1 VSLLKKKLNVKRRY
15 AKKIQAAK
23 HVVAGTTMMMMI
35 ATILVIM
42 VNMAVVPSAMMVQR
56 IGMMKIM
63 MKTGMD
69 VKSVVVMVQILMTKT
84 VVSQVPVH

>member
-15 AKKIQAAK
+15 GKKIQAAK
-23 HVVAGTTMMMMI
+23 HVVAGTTTMMI

-42 VNMAVVPSAMMVQR
+42 VNMVVVPSAMMVQR

-69 VKSVVVMVQILMTKT
+69 VKSVVAMVQILMIKT
-84 VVSQVPVH
+84 VVSQEPVH

>member
-1 VSLLKKKLNVKRRY
+1 MSLLKKKLNVKRRY
-15 AKKIQAAK
+15 GEKIQAAK
-23 HVVAGTTMMMMI
+23 HVVAGTTTMMI

-42 VNMAVVPSAMMVQR
+42 VNMVVVPSAMMVQR

-69 VKSVVVMVQILMTKT
+69 VKSVVAMVQILMIKT
-84 VVSQVPVH
+84 VVSQEPVH

>member
-1 VSLLKKKLNVKRRY
+1 MSLLKKKLNVKRRY
-15 AKKIQAAK
+15 GKKIQAAK
-23 HVVAGTTMMMMI
+23 HVVAGTTMMMI

-42 VNMAVVPSAMMVQR
+42 VNMVVVPSAMMVQR

-69 VKSVVVMVQILMTKT
+69 VKSVVVMVQILMIKT
-84 VVSQVPVH
+84 VVSQEPVH

>member
-15 AKKIQAAK
+15 GKKIQAAK
-23 HVVAGTTMMMMI
+23 HVVAGTTTMMI

-42 VNMAVVPSAMMVQR
+42 VNMVVVPSAMMVQR

-69 VKSVVVMVQILMTKT
+69 VKSVVVMVQILMIKT
-84 VVSQVPVH
+84 VVSQEPVH

>member
-1 VSLLKKKLNVKRRY
+1 MSLLKKKLNVKRRY
-15 AKKIQAAK
+15 GKKIQAAK

-42 VNMAVVPSAMMVQR
+42 VNMVVVPSAMMVQR

-69 VKSVVVMVQILMTKT
+69 VKSVVVMVQILMIKT
-84 VVSQVPVH
+84 VVSQEPVH

>member
-23 HVVAGTTMMMMI
+23 HVVAGTTMMMI

-42 VNMAVVPSAMMVQR
+42 VNMVVVPSAMMVQR

-69 VKSVVVMVQILMTKT
+69 VKSVVVMVQILMIKT
-84 VVSQVPVH
+84 VVSQEPVH

>member
-1 VSLLKKKLNVKRRY
+1 VSLLKKKLNLKRRY
-15 AKKIQAAK
+15 GKKMQAAK
-23 HVVAGTTMMMMI
+23 HVVAGTTMMMI

-42 VNMAVVPSAMMVQR
+42 VNMVVVPSAMMVQR

-69 VKSVVVMVQILMTKT
+69 VKSVVVMVQILMIKT
-84 VVSQVPVH
+84 VVSQEPVH

>member
-15 AKKIQAAK
+15 GKKIQAAK
-23 HVVAGTTMMMMI
+23 HVVAGTTTMMI

-42 VNMAVVPSAMMVQR
+42 VNMVVVPSAMMVQR

-69 VKSVVVMVQILMTKT
+69 VKSVVVMVQIPMIKT
-84 VVSQVPVH
+84 VVSQEPVH

>member
-15 AKKIQAAK
+15 GKKIQAAK
-23 HVVAGTTMMMMI
+23 HVVAGTTMMMI

-42 VNMAVVPSAMMVQR
+42 VNMVVVPSAMMVQR

-69 VKSVVVMVQILMTKT
+69 VKSVGVMVQILMIKT
-84 VVSQVPVH
+84 VVSQEPVH

>member
-1 VSLLKKKLNVKRRY
+1 MSLLKKKLNVKRRY
-15 AKKIQAAK
+15 GKKIQAAK
-23 HVVAGTTMMMMI
+23 HVVAGTTTMMI

-42 VNMAVVPSAMMVQR
+42 VNMVVVPSAMMVQR

-69 VKSVVVMVQILMTKT
+69 VKSVVVMVQILMIKT
-84 VVSQVPVH
+84 VVSQEPVH

>member
-1 VSLLKKKLNVKRRY
+1 MSLLKKKLNVKRRY
-15 AKKIQAAK
+15 GKKIQAAK
-23 HVVAGTTMMMMI
+23 HVVAGTTTMMI

-42 VNMAVVPSAMMVQR
+42 VNMVVVPSAMMVQR

-69 VKSVVVMVQILMTKT
+69 VKSVVAMVQIPMIKT
-84 VVSQVPVH
+84 VVSQEPVH

>member
-23 HVVAGTTMMMMI
+23 HVVAGTTTMMI

-42 VNMAVVPSAMMVQR
+42 VNMVVVPSAMMVQR

-69 VKSVVVMVQILMTKT
+69 VKSVVVMVQILMIKT
-84 VVSQVPVH
+84 VVSQEPVH

>member
-15 AKKIQAAK
+15 GKKIQAAK
-23 HVVAGTTMMMMI
+23 HVVAGTTTMMI

-42 VNMAVVPSAMMVQR
+42 VNMVVVPSAMMVQR

-69 VKSVVVMVQILMTKT
+69 VKSVVAMVQIPMIKT
-84 VVSQVPVH
+84 VVSQEPVH

>member
-1 VSLLKKKLNVKRRY
+1 MSLLKKKLNVKRRY
-15 AKKIQAAK
+15 GKKIQAAK
-23 HVVAGTTMMMMI
+23 HVVAGTTTMMI

-42 VNMAVVPSAMMVQR
+42 VNMVVVPSAMMVQR

-69 VKSVVVMVQILMTKT
+69 VKSVVVMVQIPMIKT
-84 VVSQVPVH
+84 VVSQEPVH

>member
-1 VSLLKKKLNVKRRY
+1 MSLLKKKLNVKRRY

-23 HVVAGTTMMMMI
+23 HVVAGTTTMMI

-42 VNMAVVPSAMMVQR
+42 VNMVVVPSAMMVQR

>member
-1 VSLLKKKLNVKRRY
+1 MSLLKKKLNVKRRY
-15 AKKIQAAK
+15 GKKIQAAK
-23 HVVAGTTMMMMI
+23 HVVAGTTTMMI

-42 VNMAVVPSAMMVQR
+42 VNMVVVPSVMMVQR

-69 VKSVVVMVQILMTKT
+69 VKSVVAMVQIMMIKT
-84 VVSQVPVH
+84 VVSQEPVH

>member
-1 VSLLKKKLNVKRRY
+1 MSLLKKKLNLKRRY
-15 AKKIQAAK
+15 GKKMQAAK
-23 HVVAGTTMMMMI
+23 HVVAGTTMMMI

-42 VNMAVVPSAMMVQR
+42 VNMVVVPSAMMVQR

-69 VKSVVVMVQILMTKT
+69 VKSVVVMVQILMIKT
-84 VVSQVPVH
+84 VVSQEPVH

>member
-1 VSLLKKKLNVKRRY
+1 MSLLKKKLNVKRRY
-15 AKKIQAAK
+15 GKKIQAAK
-23 HVVAGTTMMMMI
+23 HVVAGTTMMMI

-42 VNMAVVPSAMMVQR
+42 VNMVVVPSAMMVQR

-69 VKSVVVMVQILMTKT
+69 VKSVGVMVQILMIKT
-84 VVSQVPVH
+84 VVSQEPVH

>member
-15 AKKIQAAK
+15 GKKIQAAK
-23 HVVAGTTMMMMI
+23 HVVAGTTMMMI

-42 VNMAVVPSAMMVQR
+42 VNMVVVPSAMMVQR

-69 VKSVVVMVQILMTKT
+69 VKSVVAMVQILMIKT
-84 VVSQVPVH
+84 VVSQEPVH

>member
-15 AKKIQAAK
+15 GKKIQAAK
-23 HVVAGTTMMMMI
+23 HVVAGTTMMMI

-42 VNMAVVPSAMMVQR
+42 VNMVVVPSAMMVQR

-69 VKSVVVMVQILMTKT
+69 VKSVVVMVQILMIKT
-84 VVSQVPVH
+84 VVSQEPVH

>member
-1 VSLLKKKLNVKRRY
+1 MSLLKKKLNVKRRY
-15 AKKIQAAK
+15 GKKIQAAK
-23 HVVAGTTMMMMI
+23 HVVAGTTMMMI

-42 VNMAVVPSAMMVQR
+42 VNMVVVPSAMMVQR

-69 VKSVVVMVQILMTKT
+69 VKSVVAMVQILMIKT
-84 VVSQVPVH
+84 VVSQEPVH

>member
-1 VSLLKKKLNVKRRY
+1 MSLLKKKLNVKRRY
-15 AKKIQAAK
+15 GKKIQAAK
-23 HVVAGTTMMMMI
+23 HVVAGTMMMMI

-42 VNMAVVPSAMMVQR
+42 VNMVVVPSAMMVQR

-69 VKSVVVMVQILMTKT
+69 VKSVVVMVQILMIKT
-84 VVSQVPVH
+84 VVSQEPVH